1 MNNLWLIYNIAKDR
15 LTNEARQYEREL
27 ADVRRQKER
36 VEEKM
41 MAQYKSPS
49 PPKKSKGI
57 LDSNIIR
64 DHLLI
69 LIELSKALSI
79 NSKNLLARRSNE
91 KEERQIT

>member
-1 MNNLWLIYNIAKDR
+1 MNYLWIIRNIKKDR

-49 PPKKSKGI
+49 PPKKSKGKE
-57 LDSNIIR
+57 
-64 DHLLI
+64 LI
-69 LIELSKALSI
+69 LIIL
-79 NSKNLLARRSNE
+79 NYFY
-91 KEERQIT
+91 

>member
-1 MNNLWLIYNIAKDR
+1 MNYLWIIRNIKKDR

-57 LDSNIIR
+57 
-64 DHLLI
+64 
-69 LIELSKALSI
+69 
-79 NSKNLLARRSNE
+79 
-91 KEERQIT
+91 

>member
-1 MNNLWLIYNIAKDR
+1 MHQVIPQYESYYMTHLQIIRNIKKDR

-57 LDSNIIR
+57 
-64 DHLLI
+64 
-69 LIELSKALSI
+69 ELY
-79 NSKNLLARRSNE
+79 
-91 KEERQIT
+91 

>member
-1 MNNLWLIYNIAKDR
+1 M
-15 LTNEARQYEREL
+15 TNEARQYEREL

-57 LDSNIIR
+57 ELRRGSNFWCRKVFERVQYHGFDLLRKFRSDIR
-64 DHLLI
+64 CTK
-69 LIELSKALSI
+69 STFAK
-79 NSKNLLARRSNE
+79 
-91 KEERQIT
+91 QIKY

>member
-1 MNNLWLIYNIAKDR
+1 MNYLWIIRNIKKDR

-49 PPKKSKGI
+49 PPKKSKGKE
-57 LDSNIIR
+57 
-64 DHLLI
+64 LI
-69 LIELSKALSI
+69 LIILNYFYLI
-79 NSKNLLARRSNE
+79 LNYYY
-91 KEERQIT
+91 

>member
-1 MNNLWLIYNIAKDR
+1 M
-15 LTNEARQYEREL
+15 TNEARQYEREL

-57 LDSNIIR
+57 ELRRGSNFGAEKYLKEFSIMG
-64 DHLLI
+64 LI
-69 LIELSKALSI
+69 CFANFEA
-79 NSKNLLARRSNE
+79 
-91 KEERQIT
+91 T